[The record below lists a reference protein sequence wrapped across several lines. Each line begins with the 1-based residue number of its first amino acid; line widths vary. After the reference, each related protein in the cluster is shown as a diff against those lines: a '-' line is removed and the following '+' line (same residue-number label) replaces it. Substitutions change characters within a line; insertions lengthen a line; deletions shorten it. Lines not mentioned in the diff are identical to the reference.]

1 MASGCLYL
9 KALERLPFFGFGLF
23 LCTFVGPAQAASRTM
38 MSRLSA
44 DDKQGEAF
52 GLYATTGRAVS
63 FLAPAA
69 WAIFVGL
76 FSPIYGILGLMLIL
90 VVGLLLLISV
100 RAIAAPAPVS

>member
-1 MASGCLYL
+1 
-9 KALERLPFFGFGLF
+9 F

-100 RAIAAPAPVS
+100 RAVAAPAAVN